1 MNSAVP
7 GRPADGPRRFT
18 GTLGVLDG
26 DPVAENGVMVTE
38 TAIWRD
44 QLTAQE
50 RAGLGRGAGVIPLG
64 RPDILVVGGGIAGVA
79 TAVACHE
86 AGLGSVLL
94 IEAGRLGSG
103 ATGGAAGLLTPEPHE
118 WSDPEPFV
126 ELARASLDRWGQLD
140 ESVPGGVGLVEL
152 DWIGL
157 APDPGGFAP
166 HLQPSVEW
174 LDPADVASLVPGLAR
189 PMAGALIRHQARVNP
204 LRSLAR
210 LAAGLPA
217 VATGIAAVS
226 VTVSGERIASV
237 GTTSGAIQPGAVV
250 FATGLPPLLDGLP
263 LDLPASQVKGHLL
276 ATEPTPLRL
285 PGTVAPIA
293 TQLEDGRLL
302 VGGTFD
308 AGDETPKVRPEVIE
322 PVLEGL
328 YATLPAVR
336 GLKAAYQWCCFRPRH
351 PDGRPVIDRVPGL
364 ANAWLTSGH
373 YRTGILM
380 APITA
385 QVLCHWIG
393 AGQPPAEADA
403 WSIARFGDR
412 RPTGH

>member
-1 MNSAVP
+1 VRGGSDRV
-7 GRPADGPRRFT
+7 
-18 GTLGVLDG
+18 VL
-26 DPVAENGVMVTE
+26 VE
-38 TAIWRD
+38 TAIWLD
-44 QLTAQE
+44 QLNATE
-50 RAGLGRGAGVIPLG
+50 RAELVRGAGVIPEP
-64 RPDILVVGGGIAGVA
+64 RPDLLIIGGGIAGVA
-79 TAVACHE
+79 TAAACQQ

-94 IEAGRLGSG
+94 IEAGHLGAG
-103 ATGGAAGLLTPEPHE
+103 ATGGAAGLLTPEIHE

-126 ELARASLDRWGQLD
+126 DLARASLDRWSQLD

-166 HLQPSVEW
+166 HLQPAVEW
-174 LDPADVASLVPGLAR
+174 LEPGEVASLVPGLAR

-226 VTVSGERIASV
+226 VAVTGGRVVSV
-237 GTTSGAIQPGAVV
+237 TTTSGDIHPGAVI

-285 PGTVAPIA
+285 PGTVAPVA

-308 AGDETPKVRPEVIE
+308 AGDETPKVRPDVIE
-322 PVLEGL
+322 SILAAL

-364 ANAWLTSGH
+364 SNAWLTSGH
-373 YRTGILM
+373 FRTGILM

-385 QVLCHWIG
+385 QVISHWI
-393 AGQPPAEADA
+393 ASDQPPAEAAA
-403 WSIARFGDR
+403 WSSARFADR
-412 RPTGH
+412 RPAGH

>member
-1 MNSAVP
+1 
-7 GRPADGPRRFT
+7 
-18 GTLGVLDG
+18 VLD
-26 DPVAENGVMVTE
+26 DDLVAENGVMVAE
-38 TAIWRD
+38 TALWRD
-44 QLTAQE
+44 QLTSAE
-50 RAGLGRGAGVIPLG
+50 RAELGRGAGVIPLD

-79 TAVACHE
+79 TAAACHE

-126 ELARASLDRWGQLD
+126 ELARASLDRWSQLD
-140 ESVPGGVGLVEL
+140 ETVPGGVGLVEL

-166 HLQPSVEW
+166 HLQPAVEW
-174 LDPADVASLVPGLAR
+174 LEPGDVASLVPGLAR

-210 LAAGLPA
+210 LATGLPA
-217 VATGIAAVS
+217 VATGIAAISAAVRGGR
-226 VTVSGERIASV
+226 VVSV
-237 GTTSGAIQPGAVV
+237 GTTSGDIHPGAVV

-263 LDLPASQVKGHLL
+263 LDLPATQVKGHLL

-308 AGDETPKVRPEVIE
+308 ADDETPTVRPEVIE
-322 PVLEGL
+322 SILAAL

-364 ANAWLTSGH
+364 DNAWLTSGH

-385 QVLCHWIG
+385 QVISHWI
-393 AGQPPAEADA
+393 ASGQPPAEATA
-403 WSIARFGDR
+403 WSSARFAGR
-412 RPTGH
+412 RAAGH

>member
-1 MNSAVP
+1 M
-7 GRPADGPRRFT
+7 
-18 GTLGVLDG
+18 
-26 DPVAENGVMVTE
+26 AEE

-44 QLTAQE
+44 QLTSEE
-50 RAGLGRGAGVIPLG
+50 RAGLGRGAGVIPLT
-64 RPDILVVGGGIAGVA
+64 RPDILVVGGGIGGVA
-79 TAVACHE
+79 TALACQE

-103 ATGGAAGLLTPEPHE
+103 ATGGAGGLLAPEPHE

-126 ELARASLDRWGQLD
+126 DLARASLERWSELD
-140 ESVPGGVGLVEL
+140 QTVPGGVGLIEL

-166 HLQPSVEW
+166 HLPPSVEW
-174 LDPADVASLVPGLAR
+174 LEPSEVASLVPGLAR

-217 VATGIAAVS
+217 VATGIAAISVTISGDRIVS
-226 VTVSGERIASV
+226 VT
-237 GTTSGAIQPGAVV
+237 TTSGDIHPGAVV

-276 ATEPTPLRL
+276 VTEPTSLRL
-285 PGTVAPIA
+285 PGTVAPVA

-308 AGDETPKVRPEVIE
+308 TGDETPRVRPEVIDSI
-322 PVLEGL
+322 LEAL

-364 ANAWLTSGH
+364 GNAWLTSGH
-373 YRTGILM
+373 FRTGILM

-385 QVLCHWIG
+385 QVISRWI
-393 AGQPPAEADA
+393 ADDQPPAEAAA
-403 WSIARFGDR
+403 WSSARFADR
-412 RPTGH
+412 RH